1 MRGECICGEIAFE
14 VSGDLP
20 KLYQCHCSICRKQAG
35 TASNTGM
42 IVKKEHFRWLTGQEK
57 VTSYLKPTGFRS
69 DFCSKCGS
77 VVPNPFRDKP
87 YIWVPAGALD
97 DSEPLEIVAQI
108 CVGSK
113 ASWDTQIPKELAQ
126 FEDMPTLTELIDLVH
141 SNNANA

>member
-35 TASNTGM
+35 TASNTGL
-42 IVKKEHFRWLTGQEK
+42 IVKQDNFRWLIGQEK
-57 VTSYLKPTGFRS
+57 VTSYVKPTGFRS

-87 YIWVPAGALD
+87 YVWVPAGALD
-97 DSEPLEIVAQI
+97 DSEPLEIVVHI

-141 SNNANA
+141 GSSNN